1 MLPPSTA
8 PIPSWLEEGILMR
21 TCLVGTGTQHHL
33 RRVEEDSMEEDKERH
48 GSVDPSA
55 VEDKAGEEG
64 ETGQG

>member
-1 MLPPSTA
+1 
-8 PIPSWLEEGILMR
+8 MR